1 MVVVSFGGISLN
13 GLTYLFEMRAG
24 GPFYPVFTGR
34 ADSIESHYQSV
45 GGHSIGQFHSEFIR
59 ERLYNFSGTGKPD
72 GSISAEYLVEL
83 RKICKREE
91 LNSSPTPSPS
101 VSPSGIT
108 QDRETAIQSGQRF
121 DSHYYQNLLDNNG
134 AMVSDQTLKDGG
146 TTEAVVRAY
155 ASDRSAFRRDFARSM
170 IKMSSLLGKP
180 GSRGPIRVNCS
191 RLFSSAT
198 I

>member
-1 MVVVSFGGISLN
+1 MFNQNGFDERETVSLLGGYN
-13 GLTYLFEMRAG
+13 
-24 GPFYPVFTGR
+24 
-34 ADSIESHYQSV
+34 
-45 GGHSIGQFHSEFIR
+45 IGQFHSEFIR

-72 GSISAEYLVEL
+72 GSISEEYLVEL
-83 RKICKREE
+83 RKICKRDEE
-91 LNSSPTPSPS
+91 LNSSPTPSRS
-101 VSPSGIT
+101 ASPSGIT

-121 DSHYYQNLLDNNG
+121 DSHYYQNFLDNNG
-134 AMVSDQTLKDGG
+134 TMVSEDGG